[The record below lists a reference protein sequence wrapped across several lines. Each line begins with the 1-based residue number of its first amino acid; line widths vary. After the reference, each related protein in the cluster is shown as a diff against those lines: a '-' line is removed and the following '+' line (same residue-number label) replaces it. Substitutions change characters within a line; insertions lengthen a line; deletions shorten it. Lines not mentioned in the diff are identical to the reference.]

1 MSVAAHDSMPKTGEG
16 WAGRS
21 VPVGRLWESAA
32 VVPAG
37 LFGLALVLR
46 LWAVGIIG
54 FPLTEGGAYYIAV
67 ARNLV
72 SGRGLVIDALWSYA
86 TPPLV
91 LPRPA
96 FELWQPM
103 ATFLA
108 AVPMALFGPA
118 FGAAQ
123 LGGVVLGAALA
134 PLAWMV
140 ARDST
145 ARLNLPDGRRGWVA
159 LGAGLL
165 VAVGGPFLF
174 SAALPDSTLPFTVL
188 AVAACVVIPKAVA
201 GYRRASVALGAL
213 LGLAYLTRLEAVYVA
228 IAFVA
233 LVALAQSGWRE
244 RARVVVPVAAVAA
257 LVALPWW
264 LRNVA
269 TFGTPIPGQIT
280 DNLFLTRNE
289 QIFAYVDRPTP
300 AAFLG
305 QGLPHIASNVGAAL
319 WHDFVDVLLV
329 PAAPIVAIGLV
340 AVVALVVGA
349 WRRRGAL
356 STQVGRGS
364 LGAVLLTG
372 GITFA
377 ATSLLFPVATL
388 WGTFE
393 HASGPLLVGLA
404 VASVIGGD
412 AFVAWLVERR
422 GWQRQNGWLAPFALV
437 ALTIPL
443 AAFQLVSAS
452 HQAAGEQAQI
462 RAITASLP
470 SALASAGVAAE
481 APVITDRPI
490 WLSDALGRP
499 ALALPDEAPGVVL
512 RLAGDFGA
520 RSVVIVEP
528 RGTYPQVLR
537 DPANAACFTELAH
550 VDGASAA
557 FVIHPE
563 CVP

>member
-1 MSVAAHDSMPKTGEG
+1 MH
-16 WAGRS
+16 
-21 VPVGRLWESAA
+21 VGRLWESAV

-46 LWAVGIIG
+46 LWAIGVIG

-72 SGRGLVIDALWSYA
+72 SGHGLVIDALWNYS

-103 ATFLA
+103 TSFVA
-108 AVPMALFGPA
+108 AAPMALFGTA
-118 FGAAQ
+118 FGTAQ

-140 ARDST
+140 ARDSAT
-145 ARLNLPDGRRGWVA
+145 RLNLPEGRRAWVS

-165 VAVGGPFLF
+165 VALGGPFLF
-174 SAALPDSTLPFTVL
+174 SAALPDSTLPFTFL
-188 AVAACVVIPKAVA
+188 AIAACVVIPRAVA
-201 GYRRASVALGAL
+201 GDRRASVALGVL

-228 IAFVA
+228 VAFVI
-233 LVALAQSGWRE
+233 LAGLARSGWRE
-244 RARVVVPVAAVAA
+244 RARVVIPVAAVAA
-257 LVALPWW
+257 LVASPWW
-264 LRNVA
+264 LRNMA
-269 TFGTPIPGQIT
+269 AFGTPIPGQIT
-280 DNLFLTRNE
+280 DNLFLTSNE
-289 QIFAYVDRPTP
+289 QIFAYADRPTP
-300 AAFLG
+300 AGFLA
-305 QGLPHIASNVGAAL
+305 QGVPQIASNVATAV

-340 AVVALVVGA
+340 AVVALLVGA
-349 WRRRGAL
+349 RRRRGTP
-356 STQVGRGS
+356 STQLWRGS
-364 LGAVLLTG
+364 LGGLLWTG
-372 GITFA
+372 GLTFA

-404 VASVIGGD
+404 VAAMIGTD
-412 AFVAWLVERR
+412 AFVAWLVELR
-422 GWQRQNGWLAPFALV
+422 GWQRKNAWLAPLALV

-443 AAFQLVSAS
+443 AAFQLASAS
-452 HQAAGEQAQI
+452 RQAADEHAQI
-462 RAITASLP
+462 RSITVSLP
-470 SALASAGVAAE
+470 SVLASAGVAE
-481 APVITDRPI
+481 STPLITDRPI

-499 ALALPDEAPGVVL
+499 ALALPDESPSVVL
-512 RLAGDFGA
+512 RLARDFGA

-528 RGTYPQVLR
+528 RGSYPQILR
-537 DPANAACFTELAH
+537 DPANGACFTELAH

-557 FVIHPE
+557 FAIRPE